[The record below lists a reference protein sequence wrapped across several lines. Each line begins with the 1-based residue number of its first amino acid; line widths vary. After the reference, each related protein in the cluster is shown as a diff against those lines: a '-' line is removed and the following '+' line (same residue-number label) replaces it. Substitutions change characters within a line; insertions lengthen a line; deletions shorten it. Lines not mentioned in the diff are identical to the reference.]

1 MRMSETQHKAKGRPA
16 GGISLV
22 NIKLADLIAALGTDQ
37 LTVPIGRVW
46 LEKNGI
52 SIAAPA
58 PIRILAA
65 QPTEEIQPKIEYKL
79 TTFED

>member
-1 MRMSETQHKAKGRPA
+1 MNSATPKQKGRPA

-37 LTVPIGRVW
+37 LTVPVGRVW

-52 SIAAPA
+52 SVVTPAPTLVIASAPA
-58 PIRILAA
+58 QESAPPI
-65 QPTEEIQPKIEYKL
+65 EFKL
-79 TTFED
+79 TRFDD

>member
-1 MRMSETQHKAKGRPA
+1 MNQAQPKQKGRPA

-37 LTVPIGRVW
+37 LTVPVGRVW

-52 SIAAPA
+52 SVAAPA
-58 PIRILAA
+58 PIRIVAA
-65 QPTEEIQPKIEYKL
+65 QPEEEIQPKIEFKL